1 MNFNF
6 NKKLLAFLLLSV
18 IVVLSLSWVISKK
31 INEYAGDKDIK
42 TSGPD
47 KQILEIQEKT
57 VKPVNEKLT
66 GFNYT
71 PLSESLCSEKSGQ
84 ERKDCFD
91 YLQADQAY
99 ALKNASLCLSIEN
112 KDIKYYCLKKIV
124 RESRD
129 VKICKMVDDEEFEKK
144 RFHQTAFLNSKT

>member
-66 GFNYT
+66 GFNW
-71 PLSESLCSEKSGQ
+71 
-84 ERKDCFD
+84 
-91 YLQADQAY
+91 
-99 ALKNASLCLSIEN
+99 
-112 KDIKYYCLKKIV
+112 
-124 RESRD
+124 
-129 VKICKMVDDEEFEKK
+129 KMVSSTS
-144 RFHQTAFLNSKT
+144 HSN